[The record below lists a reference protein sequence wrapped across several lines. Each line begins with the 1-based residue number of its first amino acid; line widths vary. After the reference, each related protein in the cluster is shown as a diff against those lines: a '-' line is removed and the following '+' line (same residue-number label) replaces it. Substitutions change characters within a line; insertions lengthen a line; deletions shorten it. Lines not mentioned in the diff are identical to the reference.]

1 MQYNIQYNGFT
12 FEASK
17 FQGEI
22 FNAIEHK
29 TGNLVINAA
38 AGSSKTTTIVN
49 AIRFIPDKKKIMF
62 IAFNRDIVKKIKEN
76 VSHPNATILTF
87 HSLGYYILLENKIIE
102 NINNNNFIDEYKYK
116 QYIRENSEKLLSET
130 NPNVLKRGYNR
141 FINNII
147 KLVDYSRYYL
157 CFTEKEIKKVAD
169 LYDVSLLDN
178 EIDICRKV
186 LQWGKRNISK
196 IDYTDLLWLPNVL
209 NLTTKK
215 YTFNWI
221 FVDEAQDTNIAEQE
235 LVKKCFK
242 RGTRFA
248 IVCDNFQQINVWA
261 GSTIRAIE
269 NFKEF
274 PNTKEYSLPISYR
287 CPKKVVELARKY
299 SNNIIASDNAI
310 EGEINYDVT
319 YTTPVSGDMV
329 LCRMTAPLIELYLN
343 YLKLNKKSSIKGF
356 ENIKNDYLTIIK
368 QCNSLLIDKE
378 CLTSDGL
385 FPKIYKQ
392 FIAHIKNIEKQFSL
406 SFDESI
412 EHGAVLT
419 EYDVIE
425 GLKTLSEGLVTV
437 DELVNRIN
445 TIFQNNNNDGI
456 ILSTIHK
463 AKGLESDNVYIFYPS
478 LLNSRKTQKEWEKR
492 IEENLIYVAYTRA
505 KKTLN
510 FIKEE
515 KNNIFLHGNE
525 MSHKLMKNEIEKII
539 EKLNFNSDNS
549 ISEINV
555 KKLLKIDNKPNIL
568 GEKKCVSNTKKET
581 KRKPLGKFKFI

>member
-1 MQYNIQYNGFT
+1 MSNKKYNIEYNGLT
-12 FEASK
+12 FEAS
-17 FQGEI
+17 QYQSEI

-49 AIRFIPDKKKIMF
+49 AIRFIPEKKKIMF

-76 VSHPNATILTF
+76 VSHPNANILTF
-87 HSLGYYILLENKIIE
+87 HSLGFYILLENGLIKRE
-102 NINNNNFIDEYKYK
+102 DDFIDEYKYTH
-116 QYIRENSEKLLSET
+116 YIRENKDELLSET
-130 NPNVLKRGYNR
+130 NKNVLKKNYSQ
-141 FINNII
+141 FLNNVN

-157 CFTEKEIKKVAD
+157 AFSEKEIKQVSEI
-169 LYDVSLLDN
+169 YDIVLFDN
-178 EIDICRKV
+178 EIEICRKV
-186 LQWGKRNISK
+186 LQWGKRHLKK

-215 YTFNWI
+215 YTYNWI

-269 NFKEF
+269 NFKDF
-274 PNTKEYSLPISYR
+274 PNTKEYKLPISYR
-287 CPKKVVELARKY
+287 CPKKIVNLASQY
-299 SNNIIASDNAI
+299 SNNIVASDNAI
-310 EGEINYDVT
+310 DGEINYDVQ
-319 YTTPVSGDMV
+319 YTQPVSGDMV
-329 LCRMTAPLIELYLN
+329 LCRMTAPLIQLYLK
-343 YLKLNKKSSIKGF
+343 YLKLNKKACIKGF
-356 ENIKNDYLTIIK
+356 ENIKDDYISLIK
-368 QCNSLLIDKE
+368 QSNSLLIDKE

-385 FPKIYKQ
+385 FPKIYRQ
-392 FIAHIKNIEKQFSL
+392 FVNHIENVSKTFSL
-406 SFDESI
+406 TFDESMQHSI
-412 EHGAVLT
+412 ILM

-437 DELVNRIN
+437 DELLNRIN
-445 TIFQNNNNDGI
+445 TIFQDNGNEGV

-478 LLNSRKTQKEWEKR
+478 LLNSRKNIKEWEKQL
-492 IEENLIYVAYTRA
+492 EENLIYVAYTRA

-515 KNNIFLHGNE
+515 KNNIFLQGNE
-525 MSHKLMKNEIEKII
+525 VSNKLIKEEIENIINKI
-539 EKLNFNSDNS
+539 NFNKENL
-549 ISEINV
+549 ISEANI
-555 KKLLKIDNKPNIL
+555 KQTLKPIKEFNIL
-568 GEKKCVSNTKKET
+568 GNKTENNKVQNNKK
-581 KRKPLGKFKFI
+581 KPLGKFKFC